1 MKNHLAQWPRSLAA
15 LALLTMLA
23 ACDDTKHYPT
33 STDATRAILV
43 GTTIPDIA
51 FGGSAH
57 SGPGEATADGV
68 QWAVEIGPA
77 DGSGGD
83 PVHGIGDKVMVLTA
97 KLVAAG
103 GGTDLTVDLTP
114 PPHADLAKFK
124 ALFDQHPGMDGMFK
138 TIVQE
143 QTDSVLT
150 NRPFSYAN
158 VSGSMALAVLSELP
172 NIRQQLDEDR
182 KVYEQH
188 ERDTVDHAYAAAK

>member
-1 MKNHLAQWPRSLAA
+1 MKSHFAQWPRSLAA

-33 STDATRAILV
+33 STDAARAKLV

-51 FGGSAH
+51 FGSSAH

-77 DGSGGD
+77 DGLGGD
-83 PVHGIGDKVMVLTA
+83 PVQGIGDKVMMLKA
-97 KLVAAG
+97 MLVAAG
-103 GGTDLTVDLTP
+103 DGTDLTVDLTP
-114 PPHADLAKFK
+114 PPHVDPAKFK
-124 ALFDQHPGMDGMFK
+124 ALFDQHPGMDGMFRN
-138 TIVQE
+138 IVQE
-143 QTDSVLT
+143 QADSVLT

-158 VSGSMALAVLSELP
+158 VSASMALAVLSELP

-182 KVYEQH
+182 KIYEQH
-188 ERDTVDHAYAAAK
+188 ERDTMDHAYDAAK

>member
-1 MKNHLAQWPRSLAA
+1 MKNHRAQWPRSFAA
-15 LALLTMLA
+15 LALLTTLA
-23 ACDDTKHYPT
+23 ACDDTKHYSA
-33 STDATRAILV
+33 STDAARAMLV

-51 FGGSAH
+51 FGNSAH

-68 QWAVEIGPA
+68 QWAVEVGPA

-83 PVHGIGDKVMVLTA
+83 SVHGIGDKVMMLKA

-103 GGTDLTVDLTP
+103 DGTDLTVDLTP
-114 PPHADLAKFK
+114 PPHVDPAKFK
-124 ALFDQHPGMDGMFK
+124 ALFDQHPGMDGMFRN
-138 TIVQE
+138 IVQE
-143 QTDSVLT
+143 HADSVLT

-188 ERDTVDHAYAAAK
+188 ERDTMDHAYDAAK

>member
-1 MKNHLAQWPRSLAA
+1 MKNHLAHRSLAA

-23 ACDDTKHYPT
+23 ACDGTKHYPA
-33 STDATRAILV
+33 STTAARAMLV

-51 FGGSAH
+51 FGKSAH
-57 SGPGEATADGV
+57 SGPGEAIADGV

-77 DGSGGD
+77 DGLGGD
-83 PVHGIGDKVMVLTA
+83 PVPGDKVMMLKA

-103 GGTDLTVDLTP
+103 DGTDLTVDLTP
-114 PPHADLAKFK
+114 PPHADPAKFK
-124 ALFDQHPGMDGMFK
+124 ALFDQHPGMDGMFRN
-138 TIVQE
+138 IVQE
-143 QTDSVLT
+143 QADSVLT

-182 KVYEQH
+182 KIYEQH
-188 ERDTVDHAYAAAK
+188 ERDTIDHAYDAAK

>member
-1 MKNHLAQWPRSLAA
+1 MKNHLAQWPWSLAA

-23 ACDDTKHYPT
+23 ACDGTKHYPT
-33 STDATRAILV
+33 STDAARAMLV

-51 FGGSAH
+51 FGKSAH
-57 SGPGEATADGV
+57 SGSGEATADAV
-68 QWAVEIGPA
+68 QWAVEIDPA
-77 DGSGGD
+77 DGLGGD
-83 PVHGIGDKVMVLTA
+83 PVHDIGDKVMMLKA

-114 PPHADLAKFK
+114 PPHVDPENFK
-124 ALFDQHPGMDGMFK
+124 ALFDQHPGMDGMFRN
-138 TIVQE
+138 IVQE
-143 QTDSVLT
+143 QADSVLT

-188 ERDTVDHAYAAAK
+188 ERDTIDHAYDAAK

>member
-1 MKNHLAQWPRSLAA
+1 MKNRLPQRARSLAA

-33 STDATRAILV
+33 STDVARAKLV

-51 FGGSAH
+51 FGASAH
-57 SGPGEATADGV
+57 SGPGEATAEGV
-68 QWAVEIGPA
+68 QWAVEVGPG

-83 PVHGIGDKVMVLTA
+83 SVHDIGDEVMILKA
-97 KLVAAG
+97 RLVAAG
-103 GGTDLTVDLTP
+103 DGIDLTVDLTP
-114 PPHADLAKFK
+114 PPHVDPEKFK
-124 ALFDQHPGMDGMFK
+124 ALFDQHPGMDGMFRN
-138 TIVQE
+138 IVQE
-143 QTDSVLT
+143 QADSVLT

-158 VSGSMALAVLSELP
+158 ISASMALAVLSELP

-188 ERDTVDHAYAAAK
+188 ERDTIDHAYDAAK

>member
-1 MKNHLAQWPRSLAA
+1 MKNHLTQWPRSLAA
-15 LALLTMLA
+15 LAILTMLA
-23 ACDDTKHYPT
+23 ACDDAKHYPT
-33 STDATRAILV
+33 STDAARTKLV
-43 GTTIPDIA
+43 GTTIPNIA

-68 QWAVEIGPA
+68 QWAVEVGPA

-83 PVHGIGDKVMVLTA
+83 PEHGLGDKVMILKA

-103 GGTDLTVDLTP
+103 DGIDLTVDLTP
-114 PPHADLAKFK
+114 PPHVDPAKFK
-124 ALFDQHPGMDGMFK
+124 DLFDQHPGMDGMFRSV
-138 TIVQE
+138 VQE
-143 QTDSVLT
+143 QADSVLT

-158 VSGSMALAVLSELP
+158 ISASMALAVLGELP

-188 ERDTVDHAYAAAK
+188 ERDTIDHAYDAAR

>member
-1 MKNHLAQWPRSLAA
+1 MKSHFAQWPRSLAA

-23 ACDDTKHYPT
+23 ACDDTNHYPT
-33 STDATRAILV
+33 STDAARAKLV

-77 DGSGGD
+77 DGLGGD
-83 PVHGIGDKVMVLTA
+83 PVQGTGDKVMMLKA

-103 GGTDLTVDLTP
+103 DGTDLTVDLTP
-114 PPHADLAKFK
+114 PPDVDPAKFK
-124 ALFDQHPGMDGMFK
+124 ALFDQHPGMDRMFRN
-138 TIVQE
+138 IVQE
-143 QTDSVLT
+143 QADSVLT

-158 VSGSMALAVLSELP
+158 VSASMALAVLSELP
-172 NIRQQLDEDR
+172 NIRQQLDDDR

-188 ERDTVDHAYAAAK
+188 ERDTMDQAYDAAK

>member
-1 MKNHLAQWPRSLAA
+1 MKNHLAQWPRSLAT

-23 ACDDTKHYPT
+23 ACGDTKHYPT
-33 STDATRAILV
+33 SIDAARAKLM

-51 FGGSAH
+51 FGKSAH

-77 DGSGGD
+77 DGLGGD
-83 PVHGIGDKVMVLTA
+83 PAQGIGDKVMMLKA

-103 GGTDLTVDLTP
+103 DGTDLTVDLTP
-114 PPHADLAKFK
+114 PPHVDPAKFK
-124 ALFDQHPGMDGMFK
+124 DLFDQHPGMDQMFR

-143 QTDSVLT
+143 QADSALT

-158 VSGSMALAVLSELP
+158 VSASMALAVLGELP
-172 NIRQQLDEDR
+172 NIRRQLDEDM
-182 KVYEQH
+182 KIYEQH
-188 ERDTVDHAYAAAK
+188 ERDTMDHAYDAAK

>member
-1 MKNHLAQWPRSLAA
+1 MARSLAA

-33 STDATRAILV
+33 STDAARAKLV
-43 GTTIPDIA
+43 GTTIPHIA
-51 FGGSAH
+51 FGASAH
-57 SGPGEATADGV
+57 SGPGEATAEGV
-68 QWAVEIGPA
+68 QWAVEVGPG

-83 PVHGIGDKVMVLTA
+83 SVHGIDDKVMMLKA

-103 GGTDLTVDLTP
+103 DGIDLTVDLTP
-114 PPHADLAKFK
+114 PPQVDPEKFK
-124 ALFDQHPGMDGMFK
+124 ALFDQHPGMDGMFRN
-138 TIVQE
+138 IVQE
-143 QTDSVLT
+143 QADSVLT

-158 VSGSMALAVLSELP
+158 VSASKALAVLGELP

-188 ERDTVDHAYAAAK
+188 ERDTMDHAYDAAK

>member
-1 MKNHLAQWPRSLAA
+1 MKSHFAQLPRFLAA

-23 ACDDTKHYPT
+23 ACDGTKHYPT
-33 STDATRAILV
+33 STDAARAMLV

-51 FGGSAH
+51 FGKSAH

-77 DGSGGD
+77 DGLGGD
-83 PVHGIGDKVMVLTA
+83 PVHGIGDKVMMLKA

-103 GGTDLTVDLTP
+103 DGTDLTVDLTP
-114 PPHADLAKFK
+114 PPQVDPAKFK
-124 ALFDQHPGMDGMFK
+124 ALFDQHPGMDGMFRN
-138 TIVQE
+138 IVQE
-143 QTDSVLT
+143 QADSVLT

-158 VSGSMALAVLSELP
+158 VSGSMALAVLRELP

-188 ERDTVDHAYAAAK
+188 ERDTMDHAYDAAK

>member
-1 MKNHLAQWPRSLAA
+1 MKSHFAQWPRSLAA

-23 ACDDTKHYPT
+23 ACDGTNHYPT
-33 STDATRAILV
+33 STDAARAKLV

-68 QWAVEIGPA
+68 QWAVEIGPP
-77 DGSGGD
+77 DGLGGD
-83 PVHGIGDKVMVLTA
+83 PVQGIGDKVMMLKA

-103 GGTDLTVDLTP
+103 DGTDLTVDLTP
-114 PPHADLAKFK
+114 PPDVDPAKFK
-124 ALFDQHPGMDGMFK
+124 ALFDQHTGMDGMFRN
-138 TIVQE
+138 IVQE
-143 QTDSVLT
+143 QADSVLT

-158 VSGSMALAVLSELP
+158 VSASMALAVLSELP
-172 NIRQQLDEDR
+172 NIRQQLDDDR

-188 ERDTVDHAYAAAK
+188 ERDTMDQAYDAAK